1 MAQSES
7 TSSALTLS
15 IQTRVQLLAGFEE
28 RSDLAQDIDRRT
40 RSRVPAG
47 ARIGIFDRESTEAAY
62 LSATAG
68 TSAVPIRIRAYLL
81 RSRLDTRT
89 FAARLTVTQVAS
101 SQS

>member
-47 ARIGIFDRESTEAAY
+47 VRISIFDRESTEAAD
-62 LSATAG
+62 LSATGPARVPRRFASAPTSSVAG
-68 TSAVPIRIRAYLL
+68 LTQEGSRRA
-81 RSRLDTRT
+81 
-89 FAARLTVTQVAS
+89 
-101 SQS
+101 